1 MRAPTITLYDLG
13 WDDGFAAAFESFEGD
28 DLVPARVSAQH
39 RGGYDVLTEGG
50 ERRVRLTGRL
60 RHEAASAAE
69 LPAVGDWVA
78 LRDETIHAVL
88 PRRSAFSRKA
98 AWAPTEEQVL
108 AANLDAIF
116 IVSALDGDLNLR
128 RLERYLTLAWES
140 GATPVIV
147 LTKADLC
154 DDVGAALLEVE
165 QVALGAAAHAVSN
178 VTGVGL
184 EELAPYLGPARTV
197 ALLGS
202 SGVGKSTLANRLA
215 GKALQVTHEIAEDGR
230 GRHTTSSRQL
240 IRLPGGALLVDT
252 PGLRE
257 VQLWDADEGI
267 TEAFADVDELAAECR
282 FNDCSHTSEPGCAV
296 QAAIAD
302 GRLPRE
308 RLESYE
314 QLHRELERLAMKQDA
329 RLRAETRKQR
339 AAFARSLR
347 KASW

>member
-1 MRAPTITLYDLG
+1 MNLNHLG
-13 WDDGFAAAFESFEGD
+13 WDEGFAASFEPHKD
-28 DLVPARVSAQH
+28 ECEPARVAAQH

-50 ERRVRLTGRL
+50 ERRVSLTGRL

-78 LRDETIHAVL
+78 LRDDTIQAVL

-98 AWAPTEEQVL
+98 AWSATEEQVL
-108 AANLDAIF
+108 AANLDAVF
-116 IVSALDGDLNLR
+116 VVSALNGDFNLR

-140 GATPVIV
+140 GATPVLV

-165 QVALGAAAHAVSN
+165 QVALGVATHAVSN
-178 VTGVGL
+178 LSGAGL
-184 EELAPYLGPARTV
+184 DELSPYLAPARTV

-215 GKALQVTHEIAEDGR
+215 GEERQVTNEIAEDGR
-230 GRHTTSSRQL
+230 GRHTTTSRQL

-257 VQLWDADEGI
+257 IQLWDADDGI
-267 TEAFADVDELAAECR
+267 QEAFADVDELAADCR
-282 FNDCSHTSEPGCAV
+282 FNDCAHQSEPGCAV
-296 QAAIAD
+296 QAAID
-302 GRLPRE
+302 EGQLPRE
-308 RLESYE
+308 RLQSYR
-314 QLHRELERLAMKQDA
+314 QLQREL
-329 RLRAETRKQR
+329 
-339 AAFARSLR
+339 SG
-347 KASW
+347 WP

>member
-1 MRAPTITLYDLG
+1 MNLIDLG
-13 WDDGFAAAFESFEGD
+13 WDDGFAASFEPHKD
-28 DLVPARVSAQH
+28 DCEPARVAAQH

-50 ERRVRLTGRL
+50 QRRASLTGRL

-78 LRDETIHAVL
+78 LREETIHAVL

-116 IVSALDGDLNLR
+116 VVSGLDADLNLR

-140 GATPVIV
+140 GATPVLV

-154 DDVGAALLEVE
+154 EDVDAALFEVE
-165 QVALGAAAHAVSN
+165 QVAVGVAAHAVSN
-178 VTGVGL
+178 VNGAGIG
-184 EELAPYLGPARTV
+184 ELAPYLAPARTV

-215 GKALQVTHEIAEDGR
+215 GEELQATHEIREDGR
-230 GRHTTSSRQL
+230 GRHTTTSRQL
-240 IRLPGGALLVDT
+240 IHLPGGALLVDT

-267 TEAFADVDELAAECR
+267 NEAFADVDELAAGCR
-282 FNDCSHTSEPGCAV
+282 FNDCAHLHEPGCAV
-296 QAAIAD
+296 QAAID
-302 GRLPRE
+302 GGRLPRE
-308 RLESYE
+308 RLQSYRLL
-314 QLHRELERLAMKQDA
+314 QRELERLALKQDA
-329 RLRAETRKQR
+329 RLRSDARKQR